1 MKVMQ
6 HTVKLPGQSSLIHD
20 WLVIDYHDRV
30 NVLVEDEIQPGKERR
45 FLVME
50 QSKYALDSWLSL
62 AVVGGIVE
70 PGEEPQVAARR
81 EVEEEMGMDCNEF
94 HFLGK
99 YRTDVNR
106 VMGWVHSFLATQC
119 GRRKG
124 IASHTEGDMD
134 HEEVGAADA
143 ERQDLKSITLRELRE
158 AATGGRFL
166 EVQWSNTVSMALLHP
181 ELMA

>member
-1 MKVMQ
+1 MKI
-6 HTVKLPGQSSLIHD
+6 PGQSQVIHD

-30 NVLVEDEIQPGKERR
+30 NVLVEDEVQPGKERR
-45 FLVME
+45 FLVFE
-50 QSKYALDSWLSL
+50 QSKYTLDSRVSL

-94 HFLGK
+94 HLLGR

-106 VMGWVHSFLATQC
+106 GMGWVNSFLATQC

-124 IASHTEGDMD
+124 I
-134 HEEVGAADA
+134 
-143 ERQDLKSITLRELRE
+143 L
-158 AATGGRFL
+158 
-166 EVQWSNTVSMALLHP
+166 
-181 ELMA
+181 